1 MDGPL
6 NIVCTHIDG
15 GLPLRCGPS
24 QCELTTEAAHFLAEG
39 LRESGAYGQTL
50 AEVNMGTDSR
60 DEIVWQRR
68 ALLDCGCAEI
78 IRQEGD

>member
-1 MDGPL
+1 MDHC
-6 NIVCTHIDG
+6 VFTHIGG

-50 AEVNMGTDSR
+50 AEVNMRTDSR

-68 ALLDCGCAEI
+68 ALGKLDRGCAEI